1 MSFDFKYNTA
11 FYNQHFY
18 IDPNWLQWFIGF
30 AEGDGGIFTDK
41 NDYISFVITQNE
53 SKILY
58 HIKDKL
64 GRLYKLALLFN
75 GRGAPLFLLHRI
87 NQLQEWIKILN
98 SKSYFIIFNNRN
110 NSISFTDAWI
120 SGFTDAEGAQPF

>member
-1 MSFDFKYNTA
+1 LISGFKIIIKTASCILILFLIIICAQRFYFWVLKFKNFSTAPETLRGVSFDFKYNTA

-58 HIKDKL
+58 HIKD
-64 GRLYKLALLFN
+64 N
-75 GRGAPLFLLHRI
+75 
-87 NQLQEWIKILN
+87 
-98 SKSYFIIFNNRN
+98 
-110 NSISFTDAWI
+110 
-120 SGFTDAEGAQPF
+120 